1 MSRRVL
7 PKENIT
13 MRKDL
18 ERRLLAVATILDHS
32 QGTEKTALDDNK
44 SLWKKFFGPKPAAQP
59 AAPAATPSSTLEDL
73 DQKADRGFTPEKDDR
88 GLFKK
93 KAPPPPPKTPQ
104 PLEEKVPGTREDI
117 QSFADFI
124 NGTGGVPLELSNPLK
139 QISQALAASG
149 AASLKDAQSIAIYL
163 AKTLRKYLAG
173 QKLAKVEAMAK
184 HAEARKTRLGVKTAG
199 VVKTAILSNL
209 HKVSNDGGYHY
220 VLESGKSPKDVESW
234 DTVTGKVSG
243 LYRGNVNIDGAQC
256 VMFQGDD
263 GKMYAVLRQNARI
276 EEPAAVDK
284 HATLD
289 YTAEL
294 KSFLSVQK

>member
-1 MSRRVL
+1 
-7 PKENIT
+7 

-32 QGTEKTALDDNK
+32 TATEGTEKTALDDNK
-44 SLWKKFFGPKPAAQP
+44 SLWKKFFGPKPAAEP
-59 AAPAATPSSTLEDL
+59 AAPAKVAPTPESTLQDL
-73 DQKADRGFTPEKDDR
+73 DAANPEPV
-88 GLFKK
+88 LFKK
-93 KAPPPPPKTPQ
+93 KVAPPEAMPVQPKQLMPATDKSPQ
-104 PLEEKVPGTREDI
+104 SKEDI

-124 NGTGGVPLELSNPLK
+124 NGTGGVPLEISNPLK

-149 AASLKDAQSIAIYL
+149 AASLKDAQNIAIFL

-173 QKLAKVEAMAK
+173 QKLAKVEALAK
-184 HAEARKTRLGVKTAG
+184 HAEARKARLAVKTAG

-220 VLESGKSPKDVESW
+220 VLEQGKSPKDAEAW
-234 DTVTGKVSG
+234 DTKTGKVTG
-243 LYRGNVNIDGAQC
+243 LYRGNVTVDGAQC

-263 GKMYAVLRQNARI
+263 GTMYAVLRQNATI

-294 KSFLSVQK
+294 KAFLSVQK

>member
-1 MSRRVL
+1 
-7 PKENIT
+7 

-32 QGTEKTALDDNK
+32 TATEGQEKTALEDNK
-44 SLWKKFFGPKPAAQP
+44 SLWKKFFGPKPAAEP
-59 AAPAATPSSTLEDL
+59 AAPAKPTPEGTLQDL
-73 DQKADRGFTPEKDDR
+73 GDKAERGFTPEKDER

-93 KAPPPPPKTPQ
+93 KAPPPPPRTPQ
-104 PLEEKVPGTREDI
+104 PLEEKVPGSREDI
-117 QSFADFI
+117 QSFADFT
-124 NGTGGVPLELSNPLK
+124 NGTGGVPLEISNPLE

-149 AASLKDAQSIAIYL
+149 AASLKDAQIIAIYL
-163 AKTLRKYLAG
+163 AKTLRNYLAG
-173 QKLAKVEAMAK
+173 QKLAKVEALSK
-184 HAEARKTRLGVKTAG
+184 YAEARKARLGVKTAG

-220 VLESGKSPKDVESW
+220 VLEQGKSPKDAESW
-234 DTVTGKVSG
+234 DTVTGQVTG
-243 LYRGNVNIDGAQC
+243 LYRGNVNIDGSQC

-263 GKMYAVLRQNARI
+263 GKMYAVLRQNAKI

-294 KSFLSVQK
+294 KAFLRNTK